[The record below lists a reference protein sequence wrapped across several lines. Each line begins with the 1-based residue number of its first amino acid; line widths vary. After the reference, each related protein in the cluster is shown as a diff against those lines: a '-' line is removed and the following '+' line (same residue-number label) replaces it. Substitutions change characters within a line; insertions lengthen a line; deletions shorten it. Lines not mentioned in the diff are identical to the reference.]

1 MAITFDRQIAPQYF
15 FDHATT
21 FDADGHL
28 AVAGT
33 VIGQGDFALAS
44 WIANDHIVT
53 VSGLVPVPLLIE
65 IARTV
70 HQVSAE
76 EWAGMQL
83 QASRHSADND
93 FVNYSQSPPAPVSFG
108 IDAASEA
115 WKIDVSTVGSP
126 NQQLLNWQWDP
137 GGFGSIADDAAKI
150 TTVVDGR
157 RTYVVADLPRAVAVA
172 GQLQINRDG
181 LDPVVVPFNDAQPTS
196 DRTFAAYAFS
206 EPVNYTAQILGAD
219 GAVLASWPSG

>member
-1 MAITFDRQIAPQYF
+1 MQGNPVEYVSYSSGQDFRRDVTVTVAPRLPSKAGGDTFDRQIAPQYF

-70 HQVSAE
+70 HQVSA
-76 EWAGMQL
+76 AGVGRDAAPGIPTQRQQRLRQL
-83 QASRHSADND
+83 QPVPTGAGLVRH
-93 FVNYSQSPPAPVSFG
+93 
-108 IDAASEA
+108 
-115 WKIDVSTVGSP
+115 
-126 NQQLLNWQWDP
+126 
-137 GGFGSIADDAAKI
+137 
-150 TTVVDGR
+150 R
-157 RTYVVADLPRAVAVA
+157 RR
-172 GQLQINRDG
+172 I
-181 LDPVVVPFNDAQPTS
+181 
-196 DRTFAAYAFS
+196 
-206 EPVNYTAQILGAD
+206 
-219 GAVLASWPSG
+219 

>member
-1 MAITFDRQIAPQYF
+1 APKYF

-53 VSGLVPVPLLIE
+53 VSGFVPVPLLIA

-70 HQVSAE
+70 HQVPAG

-83 QASRHSADND
+83 QASRHGADND

-108 IDAASEA
+108 TDAASESWA
-115 WKIDVSTVGSP
+115 IEVSTVGFP
-126 NQQLLNWQWDP
+126 NQQLISWQWDVA
-137 GGFGSIADDAAKI
+137 GFGSIADDAAKI
-150 TTVVDGR
+150 QTVVAGR
-157 RTYVVADLPRAVAVA
+157 RTYVLADLPRGVGSA

-181 LDPVVVPFNDAQPTS
+181 LDPVLVPFNDAQPTS

-206 EPVNYTAQILGAD
+206 EPVNYTAQILGTD